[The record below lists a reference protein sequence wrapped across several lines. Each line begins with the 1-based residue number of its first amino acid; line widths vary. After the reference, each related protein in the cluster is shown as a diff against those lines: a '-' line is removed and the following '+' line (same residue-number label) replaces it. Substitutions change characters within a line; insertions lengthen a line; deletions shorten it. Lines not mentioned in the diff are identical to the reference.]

1 MRTYSANF
9 FGHGSSR
16 FDARPPRQR
25 SLNGNRQVAS
35 EHRQHLLRVTNRE
48 AAHDANVYKSIR
60 NIAKVDVSPVSDL
73 NAWTL
78 LTPRRV
84 VMTKAALDKFREQ
97 AKAAAKNDKAEK
109 EAK

>member
-48 AAHDANVYKSIR
+48 AAHDANVCDARIDA
-60 NIAKVDVSPVSDL
+60 N
-73 NAWTL
+73 
-78 LTPRRV
+78 
-84 VMTKAALDKFREQ
+84 MAALVAPELPDQLVE
-97 AKAAAKNDKAEK
+97 
-109 EAK
+109 